1 MAVKIIAKAAGVSR
15 IDGGARAVT
24 ITFSEG
30 ARISPDKIMALLK
43 RNQGRIKLIPEFT
56 LQIAIADETLKTA
69 SEALRKCLQ
78 QLR

>member
-1 MAVKIIAKAAGVSR
+1 VKILAKAAMVSR

-24 ITFSEG
+24 ITFSED

-56 LQIAIADETLKTA
+56 LQLAIADETLKTA
-69 SEALRKCLQ
+69 SEAVRKCLQ
-78 QLR
+78 QLG